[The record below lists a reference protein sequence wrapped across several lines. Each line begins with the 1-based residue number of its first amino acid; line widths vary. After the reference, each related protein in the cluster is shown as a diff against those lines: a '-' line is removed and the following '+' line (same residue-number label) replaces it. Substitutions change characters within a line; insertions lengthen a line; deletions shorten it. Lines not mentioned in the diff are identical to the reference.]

1 LPRPERGIVVQ
12 GTEPVIVRGY
22 RVVPL
27 LKKTGREILDDGI
40 LGLAAQLAYYFFF
53 SLFPLLLFTAPLVS
67 VVGDERAIFDWLMV
81 QLRASVPSDAYRV
94 VEAAAREVVFSPSAP
109 GLMSIGALL
118 AAWAGS
124 NVFDN
129 LIGALNRAYDVT
141 EERPWWKRRLIALA
155 AVATAGAFMLAAS
168 TIMLAG
174 PEIARWLAAHTPL
187 GSTFEATWSVVQYP
201 LAFALLVAM
210 LWLVYFFLPNLRQ
223 SRSQVLA
230 GAAAAAVLLLIA
242 TLLFRLYVT
251 NYGSYNKTYGAIG
264 GIIILLTWMYL
275 TMVVILAGGE
285 LNAELHHGTGALD
298 PRRGAVYA
306 GRVVTALEPGR
317 TSDERVERVR
327 PLRVRGA

>member
-1 LPRPERGIVVQ
+1 M
-12 GTEPVIVRGY
+12 IVRGY

-40 LGLAAQLAYYFFF
+40 PGLAAQLAYYFFF

-67 VVGDERAIFDWLMV
+67 VVGDEQAIFNWLMG
-81 QLRASVPSDAYRV
+81 QLQASVPGDAYRV
-94 VEAAAREVVFSPSAP
+94 LQAAVREVVFSPSAP
-109 GLMSIGALL
+109 GLMSVGALL

-129 LIGALNRAYDVT
+129 LITALNRAYDVT
-141 EERPWWKRRLIALA
+141 EGRPWWKRRLIALA
-155 AVATAGAFMLAAS
+155 AVATAGAFMLTAS

-174 PEIARWLAAHTPL
+174 PEITRWLAAHTPL
-187 GSTFEATWSVVQYP
+187 GSTFEATWGVVQYP
-201 LAFALLVAM
+201 LAFAILVAM
-210 LWLVYFFLPNLRQ
+210 LWLVYYFLPNLRQ
-223 SRSQVLA
+223 GRLQVLV
-230 GAAAAAVLLLIA
+230 GATVAAVLLVLA

-251 NYGSYNKTYGAIG
+251 NFASYNKTYGAIG
-264 GIIILLTWMYL
+264 GIIILLTWMYI
-275 TMVVILAGGE
+275 TMLAILAGGE

-298 PRRGAVYA
+298 PRRGTVYA

-327 PLRVRGA
+327 PLRARWA